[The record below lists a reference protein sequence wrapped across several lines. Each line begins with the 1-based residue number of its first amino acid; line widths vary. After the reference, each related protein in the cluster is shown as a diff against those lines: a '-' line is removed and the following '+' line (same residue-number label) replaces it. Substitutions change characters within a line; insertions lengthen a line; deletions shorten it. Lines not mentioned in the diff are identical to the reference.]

1 MRRHRLDLFSLVT
14 GVAFVAVAVLY
25 LLESAGMVRVDG
37 QLVIPLVLIALG
49 AGGLA
54 AALYRM
60 AGDRGGAKRA
70 TGSDGGSEYA
80 PYDSTGFD
88 RPFSQSYGR
97 PGAGQQEFDWSDT
110 DRR

>member
-1 MRRHRLDLFSLVT
+1 VRRHRLDLFSLVT

-60 AGDRGGAKRA
+60 AGDRGGEKRA
-70 TGSDGGSEYA
+70 SEPAPPSTRRTTPPASIARSGRTTATRTCRARCAAPAGPAAGS
-80 PYDSTGFD
+80 
-88 RPFSQSYGR
+88 
-97 PGAGQQEFDWSDT
+97 
-110 DRR
+110 

>member
-60 AGDRGGAKRA
+60 AGARGGEKRA
-70 TGSDGGSEYA
+70 SEPAPESSDGGTEYA
-80 PYDSTGFD
+80 PYDPTGFD
-88 RPFSQSYGR
+88 RPFR
-97 PGAGQQEFDWSDT
+97 
-110 DRR
+110 

>member
-25 LLESAGMVRVDG
+25 LLESAGVVRIDG

-49 AGGLA
+49 VGGLA

-60 AGDRGGAKRA
+60 AGDRGRA
-70 TGSDGGSEYA
+70 RRASEPEGSDVGTEYA
-80 PYDSTGFD
+80 PYDPTGFD
-88 RPFSQSYGR
+88 RPFQ
-97 PGAGQQEFDWSDT
+97 
-110 DRR
+110 